1 MKLNPLI
8 NISQLDKLLEGKL
21 KIAIYSEFKEGDSI
35 PKSRIKSKLADIY
48 IKTGCKK
55 TAKANDLD
63 KWFEIKATKAKNSTG
78 KWVNAFELMKKK
90 A

>member
-1 MKLNPLI
+1 M
-8 NISQLDKLLEGKL
+8 
-21 KIAIYSEFKEGDSI
+21 
-35 PKSRIKSKLADIY
+35 ADIY